1 MTEREQILSAIVANL
16 QLDPRLEEAMA
27 EIAQLKQ
34 ANAHLWKAL
43 SYAEAALAD
52 IGDAEREPSDD
63 LRWCENR
70 AAEALPKVRRSLSK
84 NA

>member
-1 MTEREQILSAIVANL
+1 MNEPPVACEHGNL
-16 QLDPRLEEAMA
+16 ARQCLVCEAMA

-70 AAEALPKVRRSLSK
+70 AAEALPKVRRSLSQ